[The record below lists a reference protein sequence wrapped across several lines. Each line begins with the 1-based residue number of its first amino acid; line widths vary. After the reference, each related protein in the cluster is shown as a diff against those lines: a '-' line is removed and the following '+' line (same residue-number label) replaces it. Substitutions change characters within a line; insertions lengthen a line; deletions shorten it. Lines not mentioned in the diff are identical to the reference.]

1 MAKRPPKDPAAPA
14 RAPRPRRM
22 KAAASVPPPVDSAS
36 DAPEL
41 IASEA
46 PAPDR
51 ILAGIPDD
59 TAMTMASRAA
69 AATIEA
75 PSDAEIRARAY
86 QRFLARG
93 GGHGRDFD
101 DWLEAEAELRKR

>member
-36 DAPEL
+36 DTPEL

-69 AATIEA
+69 AAAAT
-75 PSDAEIRARAY
+75 PSDEEIRARAY